1 MKGQIFSLIRTK
13 YNTLSSSQKDVADY
27 ILTNPDKVMMNTLN
41 EIAAACRV
49 SETTVLRFLH
59 KLNYN
64 SYQLFRINLTQE
76 LSKDNQE
83 TVYDDVGFQDTE
95 DEIIE
100 KIIHS
105 TVASIADSRQI
116 IDPDSVKD
124 VVGKIAGARRIVVA
138 WGPPVLSPRIS
149 TTS

>member
-64 SYQLFRINLTQE
+64 SCLLYTSFDFYT
-76 LSKDNQE
+76 K
-83 TVYDDVGFQDTE
+83 F
-95 DEIIE
+95 
-100 KIIHS
+100 
-105 TVASIADSRQI
+105 
-116 IDPDSVKD
+116 
-124 VVGKIAGARRIVVA
+124 VA
-138 WGPPVLSPRIS
+138 WIGEALRAEEMVVVEGNQ
-149 TTS
+149 